1 MVEGVAPSDTPGA
14 EAWRLKASLAQRCAE
29 GQVPAVV
36 LGDLTLVRPVGWA
49 GIPVVAVSPQ
59 PDDVAF
65 RSRYVD
71 GWCVVPGYLPP
82 HDEATVRLLEQLG
95 AALQDLTGGTRIPLI
110 YGSDAQL
117 ELLYHHR
124 AALERR
130 FLFLLND
137 EDLGWALND
146 KGQFLALCQR
156 AGVPVPRT
164 FIPAFEYQGDDRSR
178 GAAGDLDALTPP
190 LVVKPRT
197 KSDWKDI
204 QKALFQSKAKARVF
218 PDARS
223 LLGHSGFAG
232 VRERLVVQE
241 YIEAPVTN
249 LRSFHGFADAQGQL
263 LAWFT
268 GHKLHTY
275 PPVAGESALLQL
287 DHDRQVEDVGK
298 ETAER
303 LQLRG
308 PFKLDLI
315 RDPRDGQLYVLEV
328 NARFNLWHHL
338 GAAHGVNLPALACE
352 YLLHG
357 RAPVRPPEYRPRV
370 RWQNLYRDLKAL
382 RDLGPAGAAPSLG
395 TLLRPTVHEL
405 FAWRDPAPFL
415 AQLTA
420 VASRYLPWRRR
431 WPATV

>member
-1 MVEGVAPSDTPGA
+1 MVEGTTPG
-14 EAWRLKASLAQRCAE
+14 EAWRLHSRLGRRCQHGE
-29 GQVPAVV
+29 VPAVV
-36 LGDLTLVRPVGWA
+36 MGDLTLVRPVGWA

-59 PDDVAF
+59 ADDVAF
-65 RSRYVD
+65 QSRYVD

-82 HDEATVRLLEQLG
+82 HDAATVRVLDQLG
-95 AALQDLTGGTRIPLI
+95 AALQDLAGGARIPLI

-117 ELLYHHR
+117 ELLYRHR

-130 FLFLLND
+130 FLFLLNR

-146 KGQFLALCQR
+146 KGHFLALCQK
-156 AGVPVPRT
+156 AGVAVPRT
-164 FIPAFEYQGDDRSR
+164 FTPGLSGN
-178 GAAGDLDALTPP
+178 GAEGDLDALIPP

-204 QKALFQSKAKARVF
+204 QQVLFQSKAKARVF

-223 LLGHSGFAG
+223 LVAHPGFAG
-232 VRERLVVQE
+232 VQQRLVVQE

-249 LRSFHGFADAQGQL
+249 LRSFHGFADAAGQL
-263 LAWFT
+263 LAWFS
-268 GHKLHTY
+268 GHKLHTW

-287 DHDRQVEDVGK
+287 DHDREVEDLGK
-298 ETAER
+298 RTAAR
-303 LQLRG
+303 LELRG

-315 RDPRDGQLYVLEV
+315 RDPRNGRLYVLEV

-338 GAAHGVNLPALACE
+338 GAAHGVNLPAVAHD
-352 YLLHG
+352 YLVHG
-357 RAPVRPPEYRPRV
+357 RAPLRSPEYRPRV

-382 RDLGPAGAAPSLG
+382 RQLGPAGVGPSLW
-395 TLLRPTVHEL
+395 TLFHPTVREL
-405 FAWRDPAPFL
+405 FDWSDPAPFV

-420 VASRYLPWRRR
+420 MAGRHLPRRRR

>member
-1 MVEGVAPSDTPGA
+1 MVEGTTPVVAGGV
-14 EAWRLKASLAQRCAE
+14 EAWRLSPRLGQRCQQ

-59 PDDVAF
+59 EDDVAF

-82 HDEATVRLLEQLG
+82 HDRATVRRLDQLG
-95 AALQDLTGGTRIPLI
+95 AALQLLADGVRIPLI

-117 ELLYHHR
+117 ELLYRHR
-124 AALERR
+124 EALERR
-130 FLFLLND
+130 FLFLLNQ

-146 KGQFLALCQR
+146 KGHFLALCQK

-164 FIPAFEYQGDDRSR
+164 FIPGFTRGAG
-178 GAAGDLDALTPP
+178 GAAGDLDALSPP

-204 QKALFQSKAKARVF
+204 QQALFQSKAKARVF
-218 PDARS
+218 PDASS
-223 LLGHSGFAG
+223 LRAHPGFAG
-232 VRERLVVQE
+232 VQDRLVVQE

-249 LRSFHGFADAQGQL
+249 LRSFHGFADAGGQL
-263 LAWFT
+263 LAWFS
-268 GHKLHTY
+268 GHKLHTW

-287 DHDRQVEDVGK
+287 DHDREVEDLGK

-303 LQLRG
+303 LELRG

-315 RDPRDGQLYVLEV
+315 RNPRDGRLYVLEV

-338 GAAHGVNLPALACE
+338 GAAHGVNLPAVAHD
-352 YLLHG
+352 YLVHG
-357 RAPVRPPEYRPRV
+357 RVPLRPPEYQPRV
-370 RWQNLYRDLKAL
+370 RWQNVYRDLKAL
-382 RDLGPAGAAPSLG
+382 RDLGPAGVAPSLW
-395 TLLRPTVHEL
+395 TLFRPTVHEL

-415 AQLTA
+415 AQLSA
-420 VASRYLPWRRR
+420 MAGRYLPRRRR